1 MESLHYL
8 LMKTHSLISK
18 RVMAEASHA
27 GLTSGQPKVLEYLTL
42 FGEADQKTIAA
53 YCEIEPATVGSI
65 LLRMEENGLILRRQ
79 KAGNRRSLYVSL
91 TDKGRNAATRV
102 EEIFHRVEADSAR
115 ELSPDEVQLLQELLN
130 KLCTGLQPNANFQKE
145 KESL

>member
-8 LMKTHSLISK
+8 LMKTHSLFTK
-18 RVMAEASHA
+18 RVMTEVSRV
-27 GLTSGQPKVLEYLTL
+27 GLTSGQPKVLEYLTR

-91 TDKGRNAATRV
+91 TDKGRDAAARV
-102 EEIFHRVEADSAR
+102 EEIFHTVEAEAAQG
-115 ELSPDEVQLLQELLN
+115 LSPDEVQLLQELLN
-130 KLCTGLQPNANFQKE
+130 KLCTGLQPGTNSKKE
-145 KESL
+145 KE